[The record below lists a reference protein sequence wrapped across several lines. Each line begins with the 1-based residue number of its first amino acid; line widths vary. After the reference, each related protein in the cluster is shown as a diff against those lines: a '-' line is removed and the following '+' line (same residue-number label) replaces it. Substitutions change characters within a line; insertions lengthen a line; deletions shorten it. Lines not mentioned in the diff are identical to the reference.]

1 MVKFFKNH
9 KIEFFIFL
17 LALLARILLF
27 YVNLEAND
35 GNFEETIHGGDWY
48 FEVSK
53 NLVLGNGFSID
64 GLSPSPIHVP
74 LYPFFLALSLLL
86 FGGYKFAVA
95 SQIIIGAL
103 IPLIGRRVSL
113 KLIPSE
119 KVGIWVGIV
128 LALEPS
134 FVLFPS
140 IFVTETLFIFFF
152 LLFALSFIS
161 YLEKNDTRPLL
172 LSSFLL
178 GISALIKTAV
188 QFFPVFLIPFT
199 WWFLRKRLPLKKL
212 VVHNVL
218 FISIF
223 LLLLSPWVYRNYKE
237 FGVPGMTIMPTFNFY
252 AILVPS
258 VLAIE
263 NNTNFASEQISFIN
277 DRGID
282 MKTLT
287 FATAPEFNREAL
299 GVVIKHPKALMKVLA
314 INALTFFTHDG
325 TLTVLQNAGITPES
339 YLSKPAIMLLLS
351 SPVEFFKTVSK
362 YASTSFILVL
372 VMRLFWV
379 LLAISFLAGNF
390 MLARKRKIT
399 APIAFA
405 LVAVLYFV
413 VTTLSNGLSANA
425 RFRMPVDTIIL
436 ALAAYPFFA
445 LKKDNLDFLK

>member
-27 YVNLEAND
+27 YINLEANG
-35 GNFEETIHGGDWY
+35 GNFENTIHGGDWY

-53 NLVLGNGFSID
+53 NLFLGNGFSID

-74 LYPFFLALSLLL
+74 LYPLFLALSLWF
-86 FGGYKFAVA
+86 FGSYKFAVA

-134 FVLFPS
+134 FILFSS
-140 IFVTETLFIFFF
+140 IFITETLFISFF
-152 LLFALSFIS
+152 LLFAFSFIS
-161 YLEKNDTRPLL
+161 YLEKNDTRSLL

-178 GISALIKTAV
+178 GISALTKTAV
-188 QFFPVFLIPFT
+188 QFFPVFLIPLA

-212 VVHNVL
+212 VVHGAL

-263 NNTNFASEQISFIN
+263 NNTDFASGQKSFIN

-287 FATAPEFNREAL
+287 FATAPEFNKEAL
-299 GVVIKHPKALMKVLA
+299 DVVIKYPEALMKVLA

-325 TLTVLQNAGITPES
+325 MLTVLQNAGITPEA

-351 SPVEFFKTVSK
+351 SPIEFFKTVSK

-379 LLAISFLAGNF
+379 LLTISFLIGSF

-399 APIAFA
+399 ASIAFA
-405 LVAVLYFV
+405 LVAVLYFAI
-413 VTTLSNGLSANA
+413 TTLSNGLSANA
-425 RFRMPVDTIIL
+425 RFRMPVDPIIL
-436 ALAAYPFFA
+436 ALAAYPFLAF
-445 LKKDNLDFLK
+445 KKDNLDF